1 MRDELPDTTNAA
13 LPKSR
18 SRMTRRPL
26 VVAILLLAV
35 CALALSVYWGGPQPE
50 AGPKTFA
57 VGWRPI
63 ISQSGHG
70 STQTETFQIDTG
82 QWRIKWATKLEA
94 KATPAQAARSQTA
107 QTEAKRAS
115 LANKFRLSVHSG
127 VSGRLITVA
136 LDHHGAGS
144 GIAYVAEE
152 PRMFFLAIESAGLDW
167 TVHVEEGIV
176 GERQK

>member
-1 MRDELPDTTNAA
+1 
-13 LPKSR
+13 
-18 SRMTRRPL
+18 MTRRPL
-26 VVAILLLAV
+26 VVTILLLAL
-35 CALALSVYWGGPQPE
+35 CALALSVYWSGSQPE
-50 AGPKTFA
+50 AVSKTFA
-57 VGWRPI
+57 MGWRPI
-63 ISQSGHG
+63 MSQSGHG

-82 QWRIKWATKLEA
+82 QWRIKWATKFEA
-94 KATPAQAARSQTA
+94 KATPARAARSQTA
-107 QTEAKRAS
+107 QTEAKRAA
-115 LANKFRLSVHSG
+115 LTKKFRLSVHSG

-176 GERQK
+176 GEPQK

>member
-1 MRDELPDTTNAA
+1 MRDEFPDTTNAA

-18 SRMTRRPL
+18 SRKTRRWL
-26 VVAILLLAV
+26 LAAILLLAAV
-35 CALALSVYWGGPQPE
+35 ALILGVYRPRPQPE
-50 AGPKTFA
+50 AVSKTFA
-57 VGWRPI
+57 MGWRPI

-70 STQTETFQIDTG
+70 NTQTETFQIDTG
-82 QWRIKWATKLEA
+82 QWRIKWATKFEA
-94 KATPAQAARSQTA
+94 KATPAQAARPQTA

-115 LANKFRLSVHSG
+115 LTNKFRLSVHSG
-127 VSGRLITVA
+127 VSGRFMTVA